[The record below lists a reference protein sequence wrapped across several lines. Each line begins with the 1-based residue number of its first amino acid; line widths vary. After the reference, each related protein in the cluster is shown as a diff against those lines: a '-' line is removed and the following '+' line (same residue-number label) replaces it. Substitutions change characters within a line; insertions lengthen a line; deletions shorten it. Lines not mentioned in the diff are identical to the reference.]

1 MRNIGDL
8 HKDIEKSKGKNIHLL
23 LRGLDQTKTILNR
36 NYFWLLQIDKFISE
50 NIEILDIRNRDRIN
64 DFHLEFARN
73 LHNYLASVKSLVDHT
88 RALKKE
94 LKLDSKFEALYEQQR
109 KKILGTDTITFKI
122 IIFLIF

>member
-1 MRNIGDL
+1 MLKRIQRIQNIGDL
-8 HKDIEKSKGKNIHLL
+8 HKAIGKSKGKDIHLL

-36 NYFWLLQIDKFISE
+36 NYFWLLQTDKFISE

-94 LKLDSKFEALYEQQR
+94 LKLDSKF
-109 KKILGTDTITFKI
+109 GGFV
-122 IIFLIF
+122 